1 MSEHSAVVR
10 WQRGSDEFAR
20 GRYSRAHEW
29 RFDGGATVHA
39 SASPSVVR
47 VPWSDPAG
55 VDPEEALV
63 AAIASCHMLWF
74 LSLAADKGLV
84 VESYEDDA
92 VGTMGRNAEG
102 REAVTDVVL
111 RPRIAFSGA
120 KQPDSTEISA
130 LHDSA
135 HHHCF
140 IANSVRSKIR
150 IETPE

>member
-1 MSEHSAVVR
+1 MSEHLATVH
-10 WQRGSDEFAR
+10 WQRNDDAFLR

-63 AAIASCHMLWF
+63 AAVSSCHMLWF
-74 LSLAADKGLV
+74 LSLAADAGHV

-92 VGTMGRNAEG
+92 VGTMGRDAEG
-102 REAVTDVVL
+102 REAVTDIVL
-111 RPRIAFSGA
+111 RPRIAFGGETPPDANAIA
-120 KQPDSTEISA
+120 K
-130 LHDSA
+130 LHDDA
-135 HHHCF
+135 HHRCF
-140 IANSVRSKIR
+140 IANSVRSTIR
-150 IETPE
+150 VEPRA